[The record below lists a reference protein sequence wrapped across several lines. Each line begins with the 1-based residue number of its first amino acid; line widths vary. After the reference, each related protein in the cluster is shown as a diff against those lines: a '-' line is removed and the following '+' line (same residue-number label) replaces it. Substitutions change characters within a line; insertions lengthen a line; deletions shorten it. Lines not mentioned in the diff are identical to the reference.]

1 MQCGQNGDILENMRK
16 HIPITELLLAQQ
28 IMSTTAKADEKF
40 SQQLSFHVFSLKGII
55 YPK

>member
-16 HIPITELLLAQQ
+16 HLPITELLLAQQ
-28 IMSTTAKADEKF
+28 IMSTIAKADEKF